1 MERMSRWG
9 VGPSILMTAL
19 CYIVVASTVTHHR
32 PNVCLIRAVPHRVFQ
47 VVGVLLL
54 AIGVPLLVLS
64 LIALNRKYNRD
75 QLATGGIYGIVRNPI
90 YGAWVVFLIP
100 GLVLLFPSWPL
111 LLTPSVAYIAFRAR
125 IWQEEAYLEER
136 FSDAY
141 RMYRSE
147 VPELLPFPRP
157 RKRPGP

>member
-19 CYIVVASTVTHHR
+19 CYIVVASTVTHHW
-32 PNVCLIRAVPHRVFQ
+32 PEVCLIRAVPNRVFQ
-47 VVGVLLL
+47 VVGMLLL
-54 AIGVPLLVLS
+54 AIGVPWLVVSLS
-64 LIALNRKYNRD
+64 ALNRKYNRD

-111 LLTPSVAYIAFRAR
+111 LLTPLVAYIAFRAR
-125 IWQEEAYLEER
+125 IRHEEAYLEER
-136 FSDAY
+136 FGDAY
-141 RMYRSE
+141 RTYRSE
-147 VPELLPFPRP
+147 VPELLPFPR
-157 RKRPGP
+157 RGKQLGP